1 MGEYDRIKERIEAGQ
16 AQTRDQMIAIHS
28 KLGQLK
34 RIPDDPHVV
43 ETRAA
48 LAAVSKQLRSIASDW
63 LQVDRDVRRA
73 FYGDEDDCPRA
84 SRRWRSPPVR
94 R

>member
-1 MGEYDRIKERIEAGQ
+1 MGEYDQIAARIAAGHEE
-16 AQTRDQMIAIHS
+16 TRRQQIAIHS

-63 LQVDRDVRRA
+63 LQVERDFRREYEDDDPRA
-73 FYGDEDDCPRA
+73 F
-84 SRRWRSPPVR
+84 SV
-94 R
+94 

>member
-1 MGEYDRIKERIEAGQ
+1 MGEFDQIKARIEAGQ

-48 LAAVSKQLRSIASDW
+48 LVAVSKQLRSIASDW
-63 LQVDRDVRRA
+63 LQVERGVQRA
-73 FYGDEDDCPRA
+73 FYGDEDDGPARLLGTM
-84 SRRWRSPPVR
+84 RP
-94 R
+94 

>member
-1 MGEYDRIKERIEAGQ
+1 MGEYDQIKARIEAGQ
-16 AQTRDQMIAIHS
+16 AQTRDQMIAVHS

-48 LAAVSKQLRSIASDW
+48 LVAVSKQLRSIASDW
-63 LQVDRDVRRA
+63 LQVERDVQQA
-73 FYGDEDDCPRA
+73 FYGDENDGTRA
-84 SRRWRSPPVR
+84 FSV
-94 R
+94 

>member
-1 MGEYDRIKERIEAGQ
+1 MGEYDRIKARFEAEQ
-16 AQTRDQMIAIHS
+16 AQTRNQMIAIHS

-48 LAAVSKQLRSIASDW
+48 LTAVSNQLRSIASDW
-63 LQVDRDVRRA
+63 LQVERDFRRE
-73 FYGDEDDCPRA
+73 YEDDGPRGF
-84 SRRWRSPPVR
+84 SV
-94 R
+94 

>member
-1 MGEYDRIKERIEAGQ
+1 MGEYDQTKARIEAAQ
-16 AQTRDQMIAIHS
+16 AQTRDQMIAVHS

-63 LQVDRDVRRA
+63 LEVARAVQQA
-73 FYGDEDDCPRA
+73 FYGDEADGSRA
-84 SRRWRSPPVR
+84 FSV
-94 R
+94 

>member
-1 MGEYDRIKERIEAGQ
+1 MGEYDQINARIAAGQ

-43 ETRAA
+43 EMLTA
-48 LAAVSKQLRSIASDW
+48 LAAVSKQLHDIASDW
-63 LQVDRDVRRA
+63 QRVERDFRRH
-73 FYGDEDDCPRA
+73 YGDEDDDPRA
-84 SRRWRSPPVR
+84 FSV
-94 R
+94 

>member
-1 MGEYDRIKERIEAGQ
+1 MGEYDQTKARIEAAQ
-16 AQTRDQMIAIHS
+16 AQTRDQMIAVHS

-48 LAAVSKQLRSIASDW
+48 LAAVGKQLRSIASDW
-63 LQVDRDVRRA
+63 LQVERDFRREYEDDDPRA
-73 FYGDEDDCPRA
+73 F
-84 SRRWRSPPVR
+84 SV
-94 R
+94 